1 MLKQLFLLVNFV
13 SLFIYQL
20 IFTSDVTLKQNMPST
35 IQPNGEVEV
44 AITVTKGDVTG
55 FAKIQQEIPE
65 GFVVEAIETQ
75 GATFSFKE
83 QKFKLIWMALPQANE
98 FTIKYKLKNVANQ
111 EGSYTITGKFS
122 YIAENERTNID
133 IPKGTI
139 TVGDEAVVADNNDD
153 TNGSTNSE
161 TENDESETTS
171 TNETTTAATE
181 IAVKRKIEKQ
191 VGDVYLV
198 TLDINKTNVEGF
210 AKLSENIP
218 QGFNAKNSNS
228 GGGVFS
234 FENNEVKFLWLSIPT
249 ESNFKV
255 SYILEKT
262 FASSGTNEI
271 SGTMAYLEGEDT
283 RKYSIA
289 ATTFEVAGS
298 EDVVADNS
306 SSLQDKVDE
315 QANENEDDE
324 EITNE
329 NEIVENT
336 QETTTDEVEDT
347 NKKVT
352 NTPAPQTGLVA
363 YKVQVGAFR
372 DGITIDKYQ
381 KKFNLNEQINLE
393 NHEGWTKLITG
404 NFKDYKSARDK
415 RNNLRNKVKTAF
427 VTAYNQGERITVQE
441 ALMITNQQ
449 WVK

>member
-1 MLKQLFLLVNFV
+1 MVKQLFLLVNFV

-20 IFTSDVTLKQNMPST
+20 FFTSDVTVKQNMPST

-44 AITVTKGDVTG
+44 TITVNKGDVTG
-55 FAKIQQEIPE
+55 FAKIQQEIPQ

-98 FTIKYKLKNVANQ
+98 FTIKYKLKNIAHQ
-111 EGSYTITGKFS
+111 EGSYTFTGKFS
-122 YIAENERTNID
+122 YIADNERTNID
-133 IPKGTI
+133 IPNGVI
-139 TVGDEAVVADNNDD
+139 TVGDEVIVANNND
-153 TNGSTNSE
+153 GLTNSE
-161 TENDESETTS
+161 NEKTEDEQEVTTS
-171 TNETTTAATE
+171 SATD
-181 IAVKRKIEKQ
+181 INVTRIIEQ
-191 VGDVYLV
+191 QDDNSYLV
-198 TLDINKTNVEGF
+198 TLDINKTNIEGF
-210 AKLSENIP
+210 AKLSETIP
-218 QGFNAKNSNS
+218 LGFNAKNSNS

-234 FENNEVKFLWLSIPT
+234 FENSEVKFLWLSIPT
-249 ESNFKV
+249 ENNFKV
-255 SYILEKT
+255 SYILET
-262 FASSGTNEI
+262 TSASGMQEI

-283 RKYSIA
+283 KKYTIA
-289 ATTFEVAGS
+289 ATTFEVNAS

-306 SSLQDKVDE
+306 SSLQDKVDN
-315 QANENEDDE
+315 QAVNNENDDVEETIDNEVVVEDTE
-324 EITNE
+324 
-329 NEIVENT
+329 
-336 QETTTDEVEDT
+336 ETTTQEDES
-347 NKKVT
+347 NQKVT

-372 DGITIDKYQ
+372 DGITLEKFQ

-404 NFKDYKSARDK
+404 NYNEYKSARNK